1 MKKTIIIAIA
11 VFTAVAVLITAGAF
25 MFKWFKHRHILDGPG
40 LEHPLCYTI
49 TSCRYYTGGGMN
61 GGSSYIEV
69 YTAEDNKVY
78 LSYYDCP
85 YIGAEEDS
93 YTIEVG
99 TGALDEIQK
108 AFYSRKFLSWGKL
121 PKSDL
126 ELLDAPQTTL
136 SVTYGDGEMYSVS
149 SSDEIPEEG
158 YKIFGEIY
166 SILNLYTQGDD

>member
-1 MKKTIIIAIA
+1 M
-11 VFTAVAVLITAGAF
+11 
-25 MFKWFKHRHILDGPG
+25 D
-40 LEHPLCYTI
+40 
-49 TSCRYYTGGGMN
+49 
-61 GGSSYIEV
+61 GGSSSTEI
-69 YTAEDNKVY
+69 YTGEDNKIY

-85 YIGAEEDS
+85 YIGAKEKS

-99 TGALDEIQK
+99 EDALNEIQQ
-108 AFYSRKFLSWGKL
+108 AFYNRKFLSWGKL

-149 SSDEIPEEG
+149 GSDEIPGEG

-166 SILNLYTQGDD
+166 SIFNLYTQGDD

>member
-40 LEHPLCYTI
+40 MERPLCDTI
-49 TSCRYYTGGGMN
+49 TSCRYYTGGGMD
-61 GGSSYIEV
+61 GGSTSIEV

-85 YIGAEEDS
+85 YIGAEEKS

-99 TGALDEIQK
+99 ADALNEIQQT
-108 AFYSRKFLSWGKL
+108 FYNREFLSWGKL

-149 SSDEIPEEG
+149 GSGEIPGEG
-158 YKIFGEIY
+158 YKIFSEIY